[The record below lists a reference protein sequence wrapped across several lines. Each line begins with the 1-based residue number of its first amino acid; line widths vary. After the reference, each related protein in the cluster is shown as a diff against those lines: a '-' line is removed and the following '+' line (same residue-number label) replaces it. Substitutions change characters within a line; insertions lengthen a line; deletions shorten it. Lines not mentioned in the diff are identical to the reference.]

1 MDVENGFK
9 EGKLVGGQDP
19 PPRGITV
26 KVQAGGDGDLHW
38 AAALGVE
45 RKRQLCNVFSGLT

>member
-1 MDVENGFK
+1 MDVENGSK
-9 EGKLVGGQDP
+9 EGKLAGGQTP
-19 PPRGITV
+19 TQGITV

-38 AAALGVE
+38 AAALGVK